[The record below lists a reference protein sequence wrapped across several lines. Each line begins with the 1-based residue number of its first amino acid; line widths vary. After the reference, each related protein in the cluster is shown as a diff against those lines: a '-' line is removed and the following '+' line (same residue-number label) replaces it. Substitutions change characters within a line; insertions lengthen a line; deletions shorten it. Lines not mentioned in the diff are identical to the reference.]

1 MDLTLQLSFRIA
13 LVWAGG
19 FLIAAA
25 VQAILPN
32 GAGIN
37 LTGKGRFSVHSIQ
50 PHGLLDLR
58 SRGPHRH
65 RPCRGP
71 RDACGHRIEQV
82 RNCLPGISNFP
93 VFKSAAILLP
103 MKPDQFEESQRLTS
117 LYSEMGD
124 IEIRELAAGIDDLTD
139 VAKASPAR

>member
-37 LTGKGRFSVHSIQ
+37 LTGKDGSLFIPFS
-50 PHGLLDLR
+50 R
-58 SRGPHRH
+58 
-65 RPCRGP
+65 
-71 RDACGHRIEQV
+71 
-82 RNCLPGISNFP
+82 
-93 VFKSAAILLP
+93 
-103 MKPDQFEESQRLTS
+103 
-117 LYSEMGD
+117 MGFWTCV
-124 IEIRELAAGIDDLTD
+124 LAALIVTALVVGRAMLADIGLN
-139 VAKASPAR
+139 K